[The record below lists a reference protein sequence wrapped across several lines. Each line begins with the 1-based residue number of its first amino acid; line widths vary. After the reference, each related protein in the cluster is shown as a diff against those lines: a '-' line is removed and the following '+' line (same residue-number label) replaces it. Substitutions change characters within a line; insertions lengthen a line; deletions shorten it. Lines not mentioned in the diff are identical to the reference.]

1 MSRDL
6 LDLNRQIFIVTTG
19 KEEVSGV
26 VPMPAAANNLSHH
39 QFYGAS
45 YASFVKS
52 P

>member
-1 MSRDL
+1 MSREFTG
-6 LDLNRQIFIVTTG
+6 LNRQVFIVTTR

-26 VPMPAAANNLSHH
+26 VPMPAAASNLSHH

-45 YASFVKS
+45 YASFVNS